1 MKFNCYKIILIL
13 SFVIL
18 NASCKKNQAFLYDFK
33 NSSWNAKDSILFSF
47 DVLDKA
53 IPKNMSFF
61 LRNNLEYP
69 YRNIFLLVEIQNNSG
84 IIDSDTVQYLMSNK
98 YGQWLGKGFGKTR
111 DNYFIFKK
119 NYLFEDSGKHVMI
132 IRHGM
137 RKNELH
143 GFVKLGV
150 EID

>member
-1 MKFNCYKIILIL
+1 VKFNCYKIILIL
-13 SFVIL
+13 SFIIL
-18 NASCKKNQAFLYDFK
+18 NASCKKNQSLLYDFK
-33 NSSWNAKDSILFSF
+33 NNRWNAKDSILFSF
-47 DVLDKA
+47 DVLGES

-61 LRNNLEYP
+61 LRNNLDYP
-69 YRNIFLLVEIQNNSG
+69 YRNIFLLVEIQNNSE

-119 NYLFEDSGKHVMI
+119 DYLFEKSGKHVMI

-143 GFVKLGV
+143 GLVKLGV

>member
-13 SFVIL
+13 SFIIL
-18 NASCKKNQAFLYDFK
+18 NASCKKNQSLLYDFK
-33 NSSWNAKDSILFSF
+33 NNRWNAKDSILFSF
-47 DVLDKA
+47 DVLGES

-61 LRNNLEYP
+61 LRNNLDYP
-69 YRNIFLLVEIQNNSG
+69 YRNIFLLVEIQNNSE

-119 NYLFEDSGKHVMI
+119 DYLFEKSGKHVMI

-143 GFVKLGV
+143 GLVKLGV

>member
-1 MKFNCYKIILIL
+1 VKFNCYKIILIL
-13 SFVIL
+13 SFIIL
-18 NASCKKNQAFLYDFK
+18 NASCKKNQSLLYDFK
-33 NSSWNAKDSILFSF
+33 NNRWNAKDSILFSF
-47 DVLDKA
+47 DVLGES

-61 LRNNLEYP
+61 LRNNLDYP
-69 YRNIFLLVEIQNNSG
+69 YRNIFLLVEIQNNSE

-119 NYLFEDSGKHVMI
+119 DYLFEKSGKHVMI